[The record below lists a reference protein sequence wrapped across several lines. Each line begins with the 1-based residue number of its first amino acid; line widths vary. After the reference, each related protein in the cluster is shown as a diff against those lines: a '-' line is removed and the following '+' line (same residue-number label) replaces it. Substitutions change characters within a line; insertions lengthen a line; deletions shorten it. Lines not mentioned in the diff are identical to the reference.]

1 MMSIY
6 NILIKIISYG
16 CNTVIDFVFKI
27 YVKIKFN
34 NIWQLK
40 EYLRLNYPKIG
51 GGKRLLAIYDTTFS
65 KYGSWIGHECVMDS
79 IPFFPHGFT
88 GVFISNG
95 AKIGKNC
102 IIFQQVTIGSNTIKG
117 HPKFGSPTI
126 GNNVYIGAGA
136 KIIGNIKIGDN
147 CRIGANA
154 VVVTDIEPNTV
165 AVPETRLI
173 IKKNILD
180 NKFYSKRNNKWC
192 YYDFNKEKFVSC
204 Q

>member
-1 MMSIY
+1 
-6 NILIKIISYG
+6 
-16 CNTVIDFVFKI
+16 
-27 YVKIKFN
+27 
-34 NIWQLK
+34 
-40 EYLRLNYPKIG
+40 
-51 GGKRLLAIYDTTFS
+51 
-65 KYGSWIGHECVMDS
+65 MDS
-79 IPFFPHGFT
+79 IPFFLHGFT

-180 NKFYSKRNNKWC
+180 NKFYSKRNNKWG